1 MSRRPDQ
8 TGSLFGGEPE
18 PQPAASRPQ
27 LAEGLFVEVAIDRP
41 LDALFTYSVPVE
53 CAAQV
58 APGMRVAVPFGP
70 RREVGVIVATRRDP
84 PAEAARI
91 KPIHKLLE
99 DEPSLDGAMLEL
111 TRWMAEEYACSWGE
125 ALAAVLPGA
134 LKREAGALQVVMIRA
149 AGNIEDA
156 VMEALETRNPKQ
168 HRMLRTLRELG
179 GTIELRELCRRLNVT
194 DSVAKSLAKAGLAYI
209 ERTASRN
216 DPLATSSVA
225 RKRPEQLSDAQSAA
239 VKELTGALASGKG
252 GAFLLQG
259 VTGSG
264 KTEVYLRL
272 IEAALAA
279 GKGAIVMVPEIALT
293 PQTVGWFR
301 SRFGEVAVLH
311 SRMTDAQRRSMWLGV
326 GKRRARVVVGA
337 RSAVFAPVPELG
349 VIVLDEEH
357 EPSFKQESTP
367 RYHAREVALRRAR
380 DLGAVCVLGSA
391 TPSLESWQ
399 AANTGNLKRILLGT
413 RVHGG
418 ALPAIEIVD
427 MRGEKRDGPGPALFS
442 RRLATLLS
450 ETLERKEQAI
460 LFQNRRGFSPV
471 LWCAA
476 CGETM
481 RCSQCDANL
490 TFHRRIRRMVCHACC
505 EELPIPTQCP
515 QCTAPNPRM
524 LGAGSER
531 VEGVLKRS
539 LPDARVLRMDSDTMI
554 RREDYERAL
563 DAFGRGE
570 IDVLVGTQMIAKGLD
585 FPRVT
590 LVGVI
595 DADLALHLPDFRAS
609 ERTFQLLA
617 QVAGRAGRGSLTGRI
632 VVQTSTPGHPAI
644 LAASRHDYEGFARME
659 SKLRSEL
666 GYPPHGRLLRVVVDA
681 EDPALVIDTAKAVG
695 DLMRSC
701 AQPGGFVLGPAEA
714 PVALLR
720 GRHRRHVLLKAR
732 AGSDAIAR
740 VRKALRGYSMP
751 SHKLRMSID
760 IDPMSLL

>member
-1 MSRRPDQ
+1 MGTRPNQ

-18 PQPAASRPQ
+18 PQATPEAPLKA
-27 LAEGLFVEVAIDRP
+27 GLYAEVAIDRP
-41 LDALFTYSVPVE
+41 LDALFTYAVPE
-53 CAAQV
+53 AFASKL
-58 APGMRVAVPFGP
+58 APGVRVAVPFGP
-70 RREVGVIVATRRDP
+70 RREVGVVVSTRADAPPEAT
-84 PAEAARI
+84 RI
-91 KPIHKLLE
+91 KPILKLLDE
-99 DEPSLDGAMLEL
+99 EPSLDASMLAL

-125 ALAAVLPGA
+125 ALAAVLPTA

-149 AGNIEDA
+149 RPEIDEATVA
-156 VMEALETRNPKQ
+156 ALETRQPKQ

-179 GTIELRELCRRLNVT
+179 GGIELRELCRRLNLT
-194 DSVAKSLAKAGLAYI
+194 DSVAKSLAKAGLVFI
-209 ERTASRN
+209 ERVASRN
-216 DPLATSSVA
+216 DPLATSSVV
-225 RKRPEQLSDAQSAA
+225 RKRPEQLSADQATAVGTLTSA
-239 VKELTGALASGKG
+239 LDSGKG

-272 IEAALAA
+272 IEAALAR

-301 SRFGEVAVLH
+301 SRFGEIAVLH

-326 GKRRARVVVGA
+326 GKGRARVVVGA

-367 RYHAREVALRRAR
+367 RYHARDVALRRAR
-380 DLGAVCVLGSA
+380 ELGAVCVLGSA

-399 AANTGNLKRILLGT
+399 AAQSGGLRRILLGA

-418 ALPAIEIVD
+418 ALPPIEIVD

-450 ETLERKEQAI
+450 TALERKEQAI

-471 LWCAA
+471 LWCAS

-481 RCSQCDANL
+481 RCAQCDANL
-490 TFHRRIRRMVCHACC
+490 TFHRRIQRMVCHACC
-505 EELPIPTQCP
+505 EELPIPRQCP

-539 LPDARVLRMDSDTMI
+539 LPDARVLRMDSDTML
-554 RREDYERAL
+554 RREDYEHAL
-563 DAFGRGE
+563 EAFGRGE

-590 LVGVI
+590 VVGVI

-617 QVAGRAGRGSLTGRI
+617 QVAGRAGRGELEGRI

-666 GYPPHGRLLRVVVDA
+666 GYPPHGRLLRVVIDS
-681 EDPALVIDTAKAVG
+681 EDPALVVDAAKMVG
-695 DLMRSC
+695 ELMRRH
-701 AQPGGFVLGPAEA
+701 AQPGGMVLGPAEA

-720 GRHRRHVLLKAR
+720 GRHRRHVLLKATLT
-732 AGSDAIAR
+732 GDAIAR
-740 VRKALRGYSMP
+740 VRAVLRAFTLP
-751 SHKLRMSID
+751 NHKLRMSID
-760 IDPMSLL
+760 IDPMSML